1 MSLTANDYISREKKH
16 LASNY
21 KPLPVVLSRA
31 EGIWMWDVEGNKYL
45 DFLSAYSAVSGG
57 HHNQRIIQ
65 AMNDQLNKIDVPSR
79 AFYTDILGE
88 YAEKLCAF
96 TGMDKML
103 PMNTGAEAVETAIK
117 AARRWGYRAKKI
129 APDKARIIVCD
140 GNFHG
145 RTTTIISFSSDED
158 YRADFGPLTTGFD
171 LIPYGDIQALEN
183 TITPDTCAFFIEPIQ
198 AEFGIRVPTKGYLK
212 AAQEICKK
220 HNVLFILDEIQ
231 TGMARTGKHFCF
243 QHEIDKPDGLTLGK
257 ALGGGIYPVSAFL
270 ARADV
275 MDMFNPGSHGSTF
288 GGNPVAAAIGL
299 EAIKQIIDEN
309 FAERSAELGEYLKNK
324 LSAIQSPL
332 IKEVRGMGLLV
343 GLEIDSGFATART
356 VCEALMKRGMLCK
369 ETHDVVVRLAPP
381 LIISKSEIDWAVEQV
396 EIVLKELV

>member
-1 MSLTANDYISREKKH
+1 MTLTPLDYITREKKH
-16 LASNY
+16 LATNY

-31 EGIWMWDVEGNKYL
+31 EGVWMWDVEGKKYL

-57 HHNQRIIQ
+57 HNNKRIIQ

-88 YAEKLCAF
+88 YAEKLCTF

-117 AARRWGYRAKKI
+117 AARRWGYRSKKI
-129 APDKARIIVCD
+129 VPDKARIIVCD

-145 RTTTIISFSSDED
+145 RTTTIISFSSDDD
-158 YRADFGPLTTGFD
+158 YRADFGPLTPGFD
-171 LIPYGDIQALEN
+171 LIPYGDIGALEN
-183 TITPDTCAFFIEPIQ
+183 AITPDTCAFFIEPIQ
-198 AEFGIRVPTKGYLK
+198 AEVGIRVPTKGYLK
-212 AAQEICKK
+212 AAQEICRK

-275 MDMFNPGSHGSTF
+275 MEVFNPGSHGSTF

-332 IKEVRGMGLLV
+332 IKEVRGMGLLI
-343 GLEIDSGFATART
+343 GLEIDPTYATARA

-396 EIVLKELV
+396 EIVLKELA

>member
-1 MSLTANDYISREKKH
+1 MYLTPTDYITREKKH
-16 LASNY
+16 LATNY

-31 EGIWMWDVEGNKYL
+31 EGVWMWDVEGKKYL

-57 HHNQRIIQ
+57 HNNKRIIQ
-65 AMNDQLNKIDVPSR
+65 AMNDQLGKIDVPSR
-79 AFYTDILGE
+79 AFYTDILGA

-117 AARRWGYRAKKI
+117 AARRWGYRSKKI

-145 RTTTIISFSSDED
+145 RTTTIISFSSDDD
-158 YRADFGPLTTGFD
+158 YRSDFGPLTPGFD
-171 LIPYGDIQALEN
+171 LIPYGDMGALEN
-183 TITPDTCAFFIEPIQ
+183 AITPDTCAFFIEPIQ
-198 AEFGIRVPTKGYLK
+198 AEVGIRVPTKGYLK

-275 MDMFNPGSHGSTF
+275 MAMFNPGSHGSTF

-309 FAERSAELGEYLKNK
+309 FAERSAELGDYLKNK
-324 LSAIQSPL
+324 LSAYAP
-332 IKEVRGMGLLV
+332 
-343 GLEIDSGFATART
+343 TA
-356 VCEALMKRGMLCK
+356 
-369 ETHDVVVRLAPP
+369 
-381 LIISKSEIDWAVEQV
+381 S
-396 EIVLKELV
+396 